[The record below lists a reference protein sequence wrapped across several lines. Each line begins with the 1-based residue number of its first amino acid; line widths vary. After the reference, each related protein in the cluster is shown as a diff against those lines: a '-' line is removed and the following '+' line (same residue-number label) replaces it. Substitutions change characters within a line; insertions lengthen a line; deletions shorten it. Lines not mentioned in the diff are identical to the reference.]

1 MGGGVR
7 KGEGYMPVSWYVWYV
22 CLNSSNKL
30 YVRHTLVSPPS
41 PDKTVHVVVKT
52 PVMDFQQPLL
62 LYSFIHIESCCDVM
76 YVKDTLHIYL

>member
-1 MGGGVR
+1 M
-7 KGEGYMPVSWYVWYV
+7 V
-22 CLNSSNKL
+22 CVVCMFKFFKL
-30 YVRHTLVSPPS
+30 TLCEAYPGFPPPS